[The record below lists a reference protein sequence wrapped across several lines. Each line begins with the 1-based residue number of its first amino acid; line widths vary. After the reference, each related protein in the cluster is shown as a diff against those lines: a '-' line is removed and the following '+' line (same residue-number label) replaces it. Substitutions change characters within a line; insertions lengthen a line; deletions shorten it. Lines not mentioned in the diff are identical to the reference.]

1 MSHTQALRRPQHTSR
16 GWSHDRSLTPGAE
29 AQKHLIMLGKL
40 SPGLHVAATPIGHLG
55 DVSARLREA
64 LETADRIVCED
75 TRVTGKL
82 LSALGL
88 SGRPLIAYHEHNAEQ
103 LRPKLLRELG
113 SGAAIVLVSDAGT
126 PLISDPGFKL
136 VREAR
141 DASVTVFAVPG
152 PSAVIAALSIAG
164 APTDA
169 FSFLGFL
176 PKGAGQRASLLT
188 SLKDRAETLVF
199 YETGPRIAA
208 SLQTV
213 AETLGPRQVAV
224 ARELTKLHEEV
235 VEGTASDLAARYRDA
250 PPKGEIVLIIHPGDP
265 TEEMDLDALLTDL
278 LSRESLR
285 ESARIAA
292 EMTGRPRKECYA
304 RALEL
309 QKT

>member
-1 MSHTQALRRPQHTSR
+1 MQ
-16 GWSHDRSLTPGAE
+16 
-29 AQKHLIMLGKL
+29 GKL

-55 DVSARLREA
+55 DVSARLRDA

-88 SGRPLIAYHEHNAEQ
+88 SGRPMAPYHEHNAEGM
-103 LRPKLLRELG
+103 RPKILSELE
-113 SGAAIVLVSDAGT
+113 SGAAIILVSDAGT
-126 PLISDPGFKL
+126 PLISDPGYKL

-141 DASVTVFAVPG
+141 DLGVNVAAIPG
-152 PSAVIAALSIAG
+152 PSALIAALSIAG

-169 FSFLGFL
+169 FSFMGFL
-176 PKGAGQRASLLT
+176 PKGSGQRAGLLT
-188 SLKDRAETLVF
+188 SLKDRTETLVF

-208 SLQTV
+208 SLQSIT
-213 AETLGPRQVAV
+213 ETLGPRPVAI
-224 ARELTKLHEEV
+224 ARELTKRHEEV
-235 VEGTASDLAARYRDA
+235 VEGTADVLAERYRDA
-250 PPKGEIVLIIHPGDP
+250 PPKGEIVLIIHPGDAGD
-265 TEEMDLDALLTDL
+265 EVDLDALLTDL
-278 LSRESLR
+278 LDRESLR

-309 QKT
+309 QKTSG

>member
-1 MSHTQALRRPQHTSR
+1 MQ
-16 GWSHDRSLTPGAE
+16 
-29 AQKHLIMLGKL
+29 GKL

-55 DVSARLREA
+55 DVSARLRDA

-88 SGRPLIAYHEHNAEQ
+88 SGRPMAPYHEHNAEGM
-103 LRPKLLRELG
+103 RPKILSELE
-113 SGAAIVLVSDAGT
+113 SGAAIILVSDAGT
-126 PLISDPGFKL
+126 PLISDPGYKL

-141 DASVTVFAVPG
+141 DLGVNVAAIPG
-152 PSAVIAALSIAG
+152 PSALIAALSIAG

-169 FSFLGFL
+169 FSFMGFL
-176 PKGAGQRASLLT
+176 PKGSGQRASLLN
-188 SLKDRAETLVF
+188 SLKDRTETLVF

-208 SLQTV
+208 SLQSIT
-213 AETLGPRQVAV
+213 ETLGPRPVAI
-224 ARELTKLHEEV
+224 ARELTKRHEEV
-235 VEGTASDLAARYRDA
+235 VEGTADVLAERYRDA
-250 PPKGEIVLIIHPGDP
+250 PPKGEIVLIIHPGDAGD
-265 TEEMDLDALLTDL
+265 EVDLDALLTDL
-278 LSRESLR
+278 LDRESLR

>member
-1 MSHTQALRRPQHTSR
+1 
-16 GWSHDRSLTPGAE
+16 
-29 AQKHLIMLGKL
+29 MLGKL

-55 DVSARLREA
+55 DVSSRLREA
-64 LETADRIVCED
+64 FEAADRIICED

-82 LSALGL
+82 LAALGL
-88 SGRPLIAYHEHNAEQ
+88 SGRPLAAYHEHNAERV
-103 LRPKLLRELG
+103 RPGVLRELE
-113 SGAAIVLVSDAGT
+113 SGAAVVLVSDAGT

-136 VREAR
+136 VRQAR
-141 DASVTVFAVPG
+141 DRDVPVFSIPG
-152 PSAVIAALSIAG
+152 PSALIAALSIAG

-176 PKGAGQRASLLT
+176 PKGSGQRATLLNG
-188 SLKDRAETLVF
+188 LKDRRETLVF

-208 SLQTV
+208 SLQSI
-213 AETLGPRQVAV
+213 AGCLGERNVSV
-224 ARELTKLHEEV
+224 ARELTKRHEEV
-235 VEGTASDLAARYRDA
+235 VEGPADQLAARYRET
-250 PPKGEIVLIIHPGDP
+250 PPKGEIVLIVHPAVDADVI
-265 TEEMDLDALLTDL
+265 DLDGLLTEL

-309 QKT
+309 QKTSS

>member
-1 MSHTQALRRPQHTSR
+1 M
-16 GWSHDRSLTPGAE
+16 
-29 AQKHLIMLGKL
+29 
-40 SPGLHVAATPIGHLG
+40 AATPIGHLG

-64 LETADRIVCED
+64 LENADRIVCED

-82 LSALGL
+82 LSALGI
-88 SGRPLIAYHEHNAEQ
+88 SGTPLTAYHEHNAESM
-103 LRPKLLRELG
+103 RPKILSDLE

-141 DASVTVFAVPG
+141 DLGASVLAIPG

-176 PKGAGQRASLLT
+176 PKGSGQRASLLK
-188 SLKDRAETLVF
+188 SLQDRTETLVF

-208 SLQTV
+208 SLASV

-235 VEGTASDLAARYRDA
+235 VEGTAEELAARYENA
-250 PPKGEIVLIIHPGDP
+250 PPKGEIVLIIHPGSGRD
-265 TEEMDLDALLTDL
+265 EVDLDALLQDL

-309 QKT
+309 QKA

>member
-1 MSHTQALRRPQHTSR
+1 MQR
-16 GWSHDRSLTPGAE
+16 
-29 AQKHLIMLGKL
+29 KL

-55 DVSARLREA
+55 DVSSRLREA
-64 LETADRIVCED
+64 LSAADRIVCED

-82 LSALGL
+82 LSALDL
-88 SGRPLIAYHEHNAEQ
+88 SGRPLSAYHEHNAEKV
-103 LRPKLLRELG
+103 RPGVIRELE

-126 PLISDPGFKL
+126 PLISDPGYKL

-141 DASVTVFAVPG
+141 DRNIPVVAIPG
-152 PSAVIAALSIAG
+152 PSALIAALSIAG

-176 PKGAGQRASLLT
+176 PKGAGQRATLLNG
-188 SLKDRAETLVF
+188 LKERGETLVF

-208 SLQTV
+208 SLQSV
-213 AETLGPRQVAV
+213 AETLGPRTVAV
-224 ARELTKLHEEV
+224 ARELTKVHEEL
-235 VEGTASDLAARYRDA
+235 VEGPADQLAARYQAA
-250 PPKGEIVLIIHPGDP
+250 PPKGEIVLIVHPATTP
-265 TEEMDLDALLTDL
+265 EAVDLDGLLTEL
-278 LSRESLR
+278 LGRESLR

-309 QKT
+309 QKTSS